1 MQQVA
6 TGAPRVIKMFVLLP
20 PDTLLLDVA
29 GPMEV
34 FRRANLEQAEVSFD
48 YCYISTEDDLSTSI
62 GLTVSGLMP
71 LPRHLPP
78 DAWILISGS
87 LTNAER
93 MAANRETLRTM
104 TSWLR
109 TIFQPGMTLVTIC
122 SGALLAARAGLLDG
136 YHCTTHAACIDQLK
150 KDTPLGG
157 VLENRLFVEDR
168 NRFSSAGIS
177 TGIDLALHLVS
188 RLTSPAIS
196 LTIARQMVVY
206 LRRSGNEPQLSPW
219 LKGRNHIHPAIHRV
233 QDAINADP
241 AANWSL
247 AKLADIGH
255 LSERHLSRLFREQA
269 DMAVI
274 DYVNMIR
281 VNLVGEM
288 LAGSKL
294 SMEEIAA
301 RAGFSSA
308 RHLRRVWNA
317 HHGETP
323 AHFRETST

>member
-1 MQQVA
+1 MQEA
-6 TGAPRVIKMFVLLP
+6 MTGAPRIIKMFVLLP

-34 FRRANLEQAEVSFD
+34 FRRANLEQAEVRFD
-48 YCYISTEDDLSTSI
+48 YCYISTECDLLTSV
-62 GLTVSGLMP
+62 GLTVSGLQP
-71 LPRHLPP
+71 LPAQLPS
-78 DAWILISGS
+78 DAWIVISGS
-87 LTNAER
+87 LTSAER
-93 MAANRETLRTM
+93 MAANRETLRGM
-104 TSWLR
+104 ARWLR
-109 TIFQPGMTLVTIC
+109 DAFKPGMSLVTIC
-122 SGALLAARAGLLDG
+122 SGALLAANAGLLDG

-150 KDTPLGG
+150 KQAPLGS
-157 VLENRLFVEDR
+157 VVENRLFVEDR
-168 NRFSSAGIS
+168 DRFSSAGIS

-188 RLTSPAIS
+188 RLTSPAVS
-196 LTIARQMVVY
+196 LAIARQMVVY
-206 LRRSGNEPQLSPW
+206 MRRSGNDPQLSPW
-219 LKGRNHIHPAIHRV
+219 LKGRNHIHPSIHRV
-233 QDAINADP
+233 QDTINADP
-241 AANWSL
+241 AADWSL
-247 AKLADIGH
+247 TKLADIGH

-281 VNLVGEM
+281 INLVAEM

-294 SMEEIAA
+294 GMEEIAA

-323 AHFRETST
+323 TKFREISA